1 MLLLLLIFEE
11 GSTLSGKWHLLR
23 GPKLGI
29 PNLKSLN
36 TFAISAIPQ
45 GSGYCNGFPH
55 LWASLTQSQ
64 CTYKLLKQI
73 SSMAFKIMFLIHH
86 YELIKTFSESLQQ
99 LPWHHHQKL
108 KHFAL
113 SLMELHNS
121 ASSPSIYSHF
131 NASLA
136 AYVALIAMTTPR
148 LQGHSLFSQIPPL
161 DPSLPQCL

>member
-1 MLLLLLIFEE
+1 M
-11 GSTLSGKWHLLR
+11 GV
-23 GPKLGI
+23 PKLGI
-29 PNLKSLN
+29 PNLTSLN
-36 TFAISAIPQ
+36 TSAIPAIPQ
-45 GSGYCNGFPH
+45 GSGYCNSFQH

-73 SSMAFKIMFLIHH
+73 SSTAFEIMFLIHH
-86 YELIKTFSESLQQ
+86 YEIIKTFSESLQQ

-136 AYVALIAMTTPR
+136 AYVALITPR
-148 LQGHSLFSQIPPL
+148 LQGHNVLSEIPSFRSLSATVFINNHLISYSQLGGIWPL
-161 DPSLPQCL
+161 LPYI